1 MKKVFVQLWK
11 WVLKY
16 RKNIIYGALVLFAVQ
31 ICFFDI
37 WWIWLDNEVFAQTT
51 ETASQSESFENIVT
65 RKVNLFSFIEK
76 AIYVLLYPLMFL
88 AGKLAD
94 NSLVYGEIFWFDAVL
109 WNLWNFVRNLANFW
123 LWFIFVYKIF
133 EYLVKW
139 QKSWDMKKILVSSLI
154 AWIWIQASWFLMAAL
169 IDVSTILTYWV
180 WWLPISVLW
189 SDVTSNSWE
198 WDQNKEWFN
207 PYIFKTL
214 VSVDTNDF
222 SDLSVYQTNISSG
235 TSGIYISECRTFPYK
250 KDGIDETLIL
260 APKMIYYY
268 QDDNHIY
275 PTADN
280 VCHLYGQVYWFKSLA
295 SSIQTM
301 KIKTSSD
308 KKAWFDAQKS
318 YDAAWTDL
326 ISQMTWPTEVDM
338 TWAVVGC
345 SILEIWNAHVEGWVR
360 ANNNFNIVLTWEEC
374 WLDVENKWIWSGT
387 TIKMKELMSRNTT
400 NSYVWVFTSLY
411 SSLLNAGD
419 SIIVQRT
426 DSGAYEKFLWA
437 LLTLGHMIAIAIPLI
452 VVVFLFMM
460 RIWIIWIAIAL
471 SPIIVL
477 LSAFG
482 LFSSKVIKGVKFLE
496 YFELKNLIWII
507 FAPAV
512 ICFAISMSTVL
523 VKVIERINTSKI
535 NTEPLVLW
543 WLVQINLAW
552 FTVWLWQ
559 LIIAV
564 MWVAITWFLVWA
576 AVRSSKL
583 WEEGGVIDK
592 LYKLANSAIW
602 SVPIVPIPW
611 KWWQW
616 VDLIWANTAFG
627 LNGQQWL
634 VSSLVNKWK
643 DEYETEDE
651 KTLNQLLNPEAAA
664 AEAAETAQKIVESNK
679 VQEYSTG
686 LVSLTLDQIWSDWI
700 SRPIWEGKISF
711 TSLNEWEKEKVINQI
726 NNIQDAGKK
735 DRFGTGATELKVWSK
750 IYRYDVNEHMYKAEE
765 SGQTS

>member
-1 MKKVFVQLWK
+1 
-11 WVLKY
+11 
-16 RKNIIYGALVLFAVQ
+16 
-31 ICFFDI
+31 
-37 WWIWLDNEVFAQTT
+37 
-51 ETASQSESFENIVT
+51 
-65 RKVNLFSFIEK
+65 
-76 AIYVLLYPLMFL
+76 
-88 AGKLAD
+88 
-94 NSLVYGEIFWFDAVL
+94 
-109 WNLWNFVRNLANFW
+109 
-123 LWFIFVYKIF
+123 
-133 EYLVKW
+133 
-139 QKSWDMKKILVSSLI
+139 
-154 AWIWIQASWFLMAAL
+154 
-169 IDVSTILTYWV
+169 
-180 WWLPISVLW
+180 
-189 SDVTSNSWE
+189 
-198 WDQNKEWFN
+198 
-207 PYIFKTL
+207 
-214 VSVDTNDF
+214 
-222 SDLSVYQTNISSG
+222 
-235 TSGIYISECRTFPYK
+235 
-250 KDGIDETLIL
+250 
-260 APKMIYYY
+260 
-268 QDDNHIY
+268 
-275 PTADN
+275 
-280 VCHLYGQVYWFKSLA
+280 
-295 SSIQTM
+295 M

-318 YDAAWTDL
+318 YDVAWTDL
-326 ISQMTWPTEVDM
+326 ISQITWPTEVDM

-345 SILEIWNAHVEGWVR
+345 SILEIWDAHVKGWVR
-360 ANNNFNIVLTWEEC
+360 ANNNFNIVLTWEKC
-374 WLDVENKWIWSGT
+374 WLDVDNKWIWSGT
-387 TIKMKELMSRNTT
+387 TIQMKELMSRNTT

-452 VVVFLFMM
+452 AVVFLFMM

-482 LFSSKVIKGVKFLE
+482 LFSSKVVDGVKFLK

-643 DEYETEDE
+643 AEYETEDE

-679 VQEYSTG
+679 IQEYSTG
-686 LVSLTLDQIWSDWI
+686 LLSLTLDQIWSDWI
-700 SRPIWEGKISF
+700 SRPIWEGNISF

>member
-16 RKNIIYGALVLFAVQ
+16 RKNIIYGALTLFAVQ

-37 WWIWLDNEVFAQTT
+37 WWIWLDNEVFAQAT

-139 QKSWDMKKILVSSLI
+139 QKSWDMKKILISALI

-198 WDQNKEWFN
+198 WDQKKEWFN

-214 VSVDTNDF
+214 VSVDANDF
-222 SDLSVYQTNISSG
+222 SDLSIYLTNISSES
-235 TSGIYISECRTFPYK
+235 SGMYISECRTFSYK
-250 KDGIDETLIL
+250 KDWIDETLIL

-268 QDDNHIY
+268 QDDQHIY
-275 PTADN
+275 PTEDN
-280 VCHLYGQVYWFKSLA
+280 VCHLYGQVYRFKSLA

-301 KIKTSSD
+301 KTKTSSD
-308 KKAWFDAQKS
+308 RQAWLGAQQD
-318 YDAAWTDL
+318 YDAEWTNL
-326 ISQMTWPTEVDM
+326 IKKIVSSNEVDM

-452 VVVFLFMM
+452 AVVFLFIM
-460 RIWIIWIAIAL
+460 RIWIIWI
-471 SPIIVL
+471 
-477 LSAFG
+477 
-482 LFSSKVIKGVKFLE
+482 
-496 YFELKNLIWII
+496 
-507 FAPAV
+507 
-512 ICFAISMSTVL
+512 
-523 VKVIERINTSKI
+523 
-535 NTEPLVLW
+535 
-543 WLVQINLAW
+543 
-552 FTVWLWQ
+552 
-559 LIIAV
+559 
-564 MWVAITWFLVWA
+564 
-576 AVRSSKL
+576 
-583 WEEGGVIDK
+583 
-592 LYKLANSAIW
+592 
-602 SVPIVPIPW
+602 
-611 KWWQW
+611 
-616 VDLIWANTAFG
+616 
-627 LNGQQWL
+627 LNYLPRNG
-634 VSSLVNKWK
+634 
-643 DEYETEDE
+643 
-651 KTLNQLLNPEAAA
+651 
-664 AEAAETAQKIVESNK
+664 
-679 VQEYSTG
+679 
-686 LVSLTLDQIWSDWI
+686 
-700 SRPIWEGKISF
+700 
-711 TSLNEWEKEKVINQI
+711 
-726 NNIQDAGKK
+726 
-735 DRFGTGATELKVWSK
+735 
-750 IYRYDVNEHMYKAEE
+750 M
-765 SGQTS
+765 